1 MGQGHEIRSAILKD
15 FSLKI
20 RRLGVL
26 ALKERWA
33 MGCVAPEVLI
43 GQSRWRFPEV
53 SKIKI

>member
-1 MGQGHEIRSAILKD
+1 MGQGREIRSAILKD

-20 RRLGVL
+20 RRLVVL
-26 ALKERWA
+26 ALRERWA
-33 MGCVAPEVLI
+33 MGSVAPEVLI